1 MRSHFNCGPNYK
13 HLSYSSHTISLLLQ
27 VSLLVCASP
36 YLVCLRVAYA
46 MRQTHTHTHS
56 QAASKHSNEQLLCFV
71 FSSADPLQMTSPYRA
86 GEKQVGFVCI
96 LQYRVYGERWG
107 GGMVEGLGFGT
118 HVEEPNLRWV
128 RAEEPKKTLDLQNKT
143 LSMEMDIFTCMAPWR
158 TTAEWL
164 FNGKQSDCVRPAK
177 GSPWETSN
185 LRLNENSQILE
196 GCSINTKTQVWI

>member
-36 YLVCLRVAYA
+36 CLVCLRVAYA
-46 MRQTHTHTHS
+46 MRQTHTRIHRLPLNTVMNSSFVLSFPVQILYRWQVHTGQEKS
-56 QAASKHSNEQLLCFV
+56 EWVLFV
-71 FSSADPLQMTSPYRA
+71 FSSIGYMES
-86 GEKQVGFVCI
+86 V
-96 LQYRVYGERWG
+96 G

-118 HVEEPNLRWV
+118 HVEEPNLCWV